1 MISPWPT
8 GGALRSRISAVVLA
22 AGAGSRFGGGK
33 LLAPYRGRPLVE
45 AVLRGLHEA
54 PVNEIIAV
62 VGDKTGEEEDML
74 RQVCSRYGAII
85 AVNPNWEEG
94 ISTSVKRGLS
104 ACSPDSD
111 AAVVVLGDQ
120 PLVGETA
127 VERLVEAHKRG
138 AVLAVATYGGRRRNP
153 ALFARGTWP
162 MLGEELS
169 GDEGA
174 KGFLERHP
182 EMVTEVAC
190 DDVADPADVDTRED
204 LRRLEARGLRGP
216 VKPEGG

>member
-1 MISPWPT
+1 M
-8 GGALRSRISAVVLA
+8 LA

-33 LLAPYRGRPLVE
+33 LLAPYRGRPLIE
-45 AVLRGLHEA
+45 AVLCKLHEA

-74 RQVCSRYGAII
+74 RQVCSLYGAII
-85 AVNPNWEEG
+85 AENPNWEEG

-104 ACSPDSD
+104 ACSLDSD

-127 VERLVEAHKRG
+127 VERLVEAHERG
-138 AVLAVATYGGRRRNP
+138 AVVAVATYGGRRRNP
-153 ALFARGTWP
+153 ALFARWTWP
-162 MLGEELS
+162 MLVEELS

-174 KGFLERHP
+174 RGFLERHP

-204 LRRLEARGLRGP
+204 LRHLEARGLRGP